1 MTDNDMNMLQMHT
14 DSQPFLLDINADM
27 QTDIMFMTADE
38 EPKIKVAI
46 ADANLHSFEIKDFQ
60 EFVLSVEEDDSCL

>member
-1 MTDNDMNMLQMHT
+1 
-14 DSQPFLLDINADM
+14 
-27 QTDIMFMTADE
+27 MFMTADE

-46 ADANLHSFEIKDFQ
+46 ADKNLHSFEIKDFQ